1 MSLRNILSLKV
12 IDGDTLEAVYELDSI
27 ERIYV
32 HRAIRLSGIDTPE
45 KNTQAGKL
53 VKQFVESWVDKYRKT
68 LRILT
73 LDTDKYNGRII
84 GDIVRVESSFN
95 TPVERLSLTLTDNR
109 FAKSY
114 NGRSAKTPW
123 TPQELEIIESRL
135 SDVVTLSIRSLHE
148 WIPCSHPKPIPME

>member
-1 MSLRNILSLKV
+1 MNLRNILSLVV
-12 IDGDTLEAVYELDSI
+12 IDGDTLEAVYELDAI

-95 TPVERLSLTLTDNR
+95 TPVERLSLRLSDDR
-109 FAKSY
+109 YAKPY

-123 TPQELEIIESRL
+123 TLQELELIERGL
-135 SDVVTLSIRSLHE
+135 SNVVTISNYGLYE
-148 WIPCSHPKPIPME
+148 WIPCTNPKPIPTE